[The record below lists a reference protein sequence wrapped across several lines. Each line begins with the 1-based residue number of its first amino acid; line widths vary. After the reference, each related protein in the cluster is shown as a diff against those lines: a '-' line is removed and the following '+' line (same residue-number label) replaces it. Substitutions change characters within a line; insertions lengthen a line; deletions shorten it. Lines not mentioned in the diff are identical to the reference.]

1 MSTDQ
6 SPGALRFL
14 SNAKIVLCDRVS
26 HGTLVI
32 QNGRIIDILA
42 DAPSHRSDVDLDGD
56 YLAPGFVEIH
66 TDNLE
71 RHLMPRPGTY
81 WPALPA
87 LIAHD
92 AEIAAAGIT
101 TVFDA
106 IGVGDTDL
114 EGLRGQSPDQV
125 LSAFATA
132 RHRGV
137 LRADHR
143 LHIRCE
149 VPAPNMWALFAP
161 FAIDPHVGLLSLM
174 DHTPGQRQWTSI
186 DPARQYYTGK
196 KGWTNARFEQA
207 LADAPQLQARY
218 AQPNRD
224 RVITHARTNGV
235 VLASHDDTLPE
246 HVIEARDAGARISE
260 FPTTVVAA
268 EAARAHGM
276 SIVVGAPN
284 VVRGGSHSGN
294 VSAIEL
300 AQLGLL
306 DVLSSDYVPAGLLHA
321 AMRLTRDAGFGMP
334 EAIATISRNPAEA
347 VGLYDRGSIEP
358 GMQAD
363 LVRFAMID
371 DQPIV
376 RTVWRAG
383 ERIS

>member
-1 MSTDQ
+1 MQ
-6 SPGALRFL
+6 FL
-14 SNAKIVLCDRVS
+14 SNARIVLDDRIL
-26 HGTLVI
+26 HGTVAI
-32 QNGRIIDILA
+32 DNGRIVEIT
-42 DAPSHRSDVDLDGD
+42 PDVHSRRDGVDFDGD

-114 EGLRGQSPDQV
+114 EGLRGQNPDQ
-125 LSAFATA
+125 LLGAFATA
-132 RHRGV
+132 RRRGV

-161 FAIDPHVGLLSLM
+161 FASERTVGLLSLM

-186 DPARQYYTGK
+186 DPARRYYTGK
-196 KGWTNARFEQA
+196 KAWTNERFDQA

-224 RVITHARTNGV
+224 RIVTHARKNGV

-246 HVIEARDAGARISE
+246 HVKEARDAGARISE

-268 EAARAHGM
+268 AEARLQGM
-276 SIVVGAPN
+276 SIVMGAPN

-334 EAIATISRNPAEA
+334 AAIATISRNPAMA
-347 VGLYDRGSIEP
+347 VGLFDRGSIQP

-363 LVRFAMID
+363 LVRFAVIE

>member
-1 MSTDQ
+1 MQ
-6 SPGALRFL
+6 FL
-14 SNAKIVLCDRVS
+14 SNARIVLNDRIL
-26 HGTLVI
+26 HGTVAI
-32 QNGRIIDILA
+32 DNGRIVEITPDVHSRR
-42 DAPSHRSDVDLDGD
+42 DAVDFDGD

-114 EGLRGQSPDQV
+114 EGLRGQSPDQL
-125 LSAFATA
+125 LSALAIA
-132 RHRGV
+132 RRRGV

-161 FAIDPHVGLLSLM
+161 FACDPDVGLLSLM

-224 RVITHARTNGV
+224 RIVTHARKNGV

-246 HVIEARDAGARISE
+246 HVKEARDAGARISE

-268 EAARAHGM
+268 AEARLQGM
-276 SIVVGAPN
+276 SIVMGAPN

-300 AQLGLL
+300 AQLGFL

-334 EAIATISRNPAEA
+334 AAIATISRNPAMA
-347 VGLYDRGSIEP
+347 VGLFDRGSIQP

-363 LVRFAMID
+363 LVRFAVIE

>member
-1 MSTDQ
+1 MQ
-6 SPGALRFL
+6 FL
-14 SNAKIVLCDRVS
+14 SNARIVLCDRVL
-26 HGTLVI
+26 HGTLVM
-32 QNGRIIDILA
+32 QDGRIIDINA
-42 DAPSHRSDVDLDGD
+42 DTQSRSGSVDLDGD

-114 EGLRGQSPDQV
+114 EGLRGQSPDQL

-132 RHRGV
+132 RRRGV

-161 FAIDPHVGLLSLM
+161 FASERTVGLLSLM

-186 DPARQYYTGK
+186 DPARRYYTGK
-196 KGWTNARFEQA
+196 KAWTNERFDQA

-218 AQPNRD
+218 AQPNRE
-224 RVITHARTNGV
+224 RIVSHARTNGV

-246 HVIEARDAGARISE
+246 HVKEARDAGARISE
-260 FPTTVVAA
+260 FPTTIVAA
-268 EAARAHGM
+268 KEARMQGM
-276 SIVVGAPN
+276 SIVMGAPN

-300 AQLGLL
+300 AQSGLL

-334 EAIATISRNPAEA
+334 AAIATISRNPAEA
-347 VGLYDRGSIEP
+347 VGLHDRGSIQP

-363 LVRFAMID
+363 LVRFAVID
-371 DQPIV
+371 DQPNV

-383 ERIS
+383 ARIS